1 MTPRYTKPEL
11 RRLMRARRVA
21 QSPDEQIRAAA
32 RLATHVARTPY
43 YHASHKIAC
52 YLPINGEID
61 PRIVIERIWQT
72 GKICY
77 LPLVPRHAHKPLWF
91 APVDPDTALM
101 ENRFGVPEPIVGV
114 RDLVRA
120 RRLDL
125 ILLPL
130 VGFDHK
136 GNRLGMGSG
145 FYDRTLAFLR
155 DREHWKKPHAV
166 GLAHDFQRVDSF
178 DVDPWDIPLT
188 AVVTDK
194 NIYSF

>member
-1 MTPRYTKPEL
+1 MRE
-11 RRLMRARRVA
+11 RRAA
-21 QSPDEQIRAAA
+21 QSPDEQVIAAA
-32 RLATHVARTPY
+32 RLAAHVARTSY
-43 YHASHKIAC
+43 YHASRKIAC

-61 PRIVIERIWQT
+61 PCVLIERIWQT
-72 GKICY
+72 GKTCY
-77 LPLVPRHAHKPLWF
+77 LPLVPRHAHRPLWF
-91 APVDPDTALM
+91 APLEPDTPLT
-101 ENRFGVPEPIVGV
+101 ENRFGIPEPAVGA
-114 RDLVRA
+114 RELVRA

-130 VGFDHK
+130 LGFDRK

-155 DREHWKKPHAV
+155 DRKYWKKPHAV

-178 DVDPWDIPLT
+178 DVDPWDVPLT

-194 NIYSF
+194 SIYSF